1 MYSFRCDSV
10 GFTIYVGDKKVK
22 FESDFMDIPRGVFY
36 TPSEDLAEGIRR
48 HKYFLKGTIVETTP
62 KNENVNLGDEAMRR
76 KGDENVTETTKE
88 AAAVYEDVTRT
99 QEAIKILK
107 EKHGVTASMRTRA
120 DMLAAAEAVNVKF
133 PNIK

>member
-62 KNENVNLGDEAMRR
+62 KNENLNANVNEN
-76 KGDENVTETTKE
+76 ENVNDNATETASE

>member
-62 KNENVNLGDEAMRR
+62 KNENVNLGDGAIGRQGE
-76 KGDENVTETTKE
+76 DNVTETTSE

>member
-62 KNENVNLGDEAMRR
+62 KNESVNLGDKAIRR
-76 KGDENVTETTKE
+76 QGEENVTETTNE
-88 AAAVYEDVTRT
+88 ATAVYEDVTRT